1 MMNFVDTY
9 GIVRYTPDRLQYT
22 QLSTYFIMLLVGL
35 LGDIGDS
42 FPSANFLYPFHF
54 CGMVGFERS
63 MVNFS

>member
-1 MMNFVDTY
+1 
-9 GIVRYTPDRLQYT
+9 
-22 QLSTYFIMLLVGL
+22 MLLVGL
-35 LGDIGDS
+35 FGDIGDS